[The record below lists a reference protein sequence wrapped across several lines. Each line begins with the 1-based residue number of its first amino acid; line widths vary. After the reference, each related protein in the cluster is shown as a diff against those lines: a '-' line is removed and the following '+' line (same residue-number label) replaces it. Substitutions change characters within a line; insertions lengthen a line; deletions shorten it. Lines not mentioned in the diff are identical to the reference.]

1 MAAHF
6 AKRNTKFS
14 GGGKIGKRGRA
25 KIPSPQPPSFLPA
38 RAFSFCRAKRGNQ
51 SGFCSKKVR
60 ASFSN
65 CDEKKRAS
73 VREKVRKAGARLVFI
88 RTHADPHVM
97 LGRMLQAEYR
107 RSPDDFFGGAKSKW
121 EGGTDQQRGV
131 VIKFGEAW
139 RRTPHHYRWSDEG
152 GGKWML
158 KKLPFRLLADIDTTE
173 EAHWKDEVKKI
184 AQKLTAS

>member
-1 MAAHF
+1 M
-6 AKRNTKFS
+6 
-14 GGGKIGKRGRA
+14 
-25 KIPSPQPPSFLPA
+25 
-38 RAFSFCRAKRGNQ
+38 
-51 SGFCSKKVR
+51 
-60 ASFSN
+60 
-65 CDEKKRAS
+65 
-73 VREKVRKAGARLVFI
+73 REKVRKAGARLVFI